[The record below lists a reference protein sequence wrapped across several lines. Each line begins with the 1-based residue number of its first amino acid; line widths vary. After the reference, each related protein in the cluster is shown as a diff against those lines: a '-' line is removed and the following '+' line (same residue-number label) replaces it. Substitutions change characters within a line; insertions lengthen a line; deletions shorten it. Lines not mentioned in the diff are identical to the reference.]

1 LQSIAQGRYAT
12 VSLSVRSKNEE
23 VELTKRYIEVK
34 SLRIADLVHRSR
46 LERIDDEIE
55 QELGLQ

>member
-1 LQSIAQGRYAT
+1 